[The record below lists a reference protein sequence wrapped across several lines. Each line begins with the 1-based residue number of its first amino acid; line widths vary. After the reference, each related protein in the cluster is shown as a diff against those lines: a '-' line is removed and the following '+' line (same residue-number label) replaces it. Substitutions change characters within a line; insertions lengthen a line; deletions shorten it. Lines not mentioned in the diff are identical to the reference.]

1 MSRFEFVDPATFK
14 TREATLVQADR
25 CETCIRWKRYAGQ
38 ASGRCGKKGW
48 RTPAGD
54 WCRYFTREAIDVDE

>member
-1 MSRFEFVDPATFK
+1 MSRFEFIDTRR
-14 TREATLVQADR
+14 TREAEMVTPDR
-25 CETCIRWKRYAGQ
+25 CETCARWAQYQGQ

-54 WCRYFTREAIDVDE
+54 WCRYFTREAATDADE